1 MVLWRNNFTRHS
13 CAGNWRFEVQG
24 FRDTHRLRIA
34 GVSGS
39 ARGSYRMASLR
50 FIITLRSA
58 VHSFPRRS
66 IRMFF
71 LVMVMTMST
80 SVVLGLGQDATPP
93 NFSDNYGSLSD
104 QQHFRVLNNGQ
115 QVQLVLDQF
124 SGTFLGPRCPAANHH
139 FYALFSLENKLNHPV
154 L

>member
-1 MVLWRNNFTRHS
+1 MVLWRNYFTRHS
-13 CAGNWRFEVQG
+13 SAGNWKFEVQG
-24 FRDTHRLRIA
+24 FRDPHRLRLA

-39 ARGSYRMASLR
+39 GSYRMAASR
-50 FIITLRSA
+50 FITLRPTVDSI
-58 VHSFPRRS
+58 PRRS

-80 SVVLGLGQDATPP
+80 SVVPGFGQDATPP
-93 NFSDNYGSLSD
+93 SFLDNYGSLSD

-139 FYALFSLENKLNHPV
+139 FFALFSLEQNLKQPV

>member
-1 MVLWRNNFTRHS
+1 M
-13 CAGNWRFEVQG
+13 
-24 FRDTHRLRIA
+24 
-34 GVSGS
+34 
-39 ARGSYRMASLR
+39 
-50 FIITLRSA
+50 TLRPA
-58 VHSFPRRS
+58 VDSFPRRS

-80 SVVLGLGQDATPP
+80 SVVPGLGQDATPP
-93 NFSDNYGSLSD
+93 SFLDNYGSLSD

-124 SGTFLGPRCPAANHH
+124 SGTFLGLRCLAANHH
-139 FYALFSLENKLNHPV
+139 FFALFSLEQNLKHPV